1 MEKPEKREQKDDVEA
16 EIEDER
22 SIKLLLEK
30 HLVEVAEL
38 RKACKD
44 VLEADHD
51 DVFLLRY
58 VLSYKVLAKSES
70 HVRDG
75 IKFRKENPWLNYAKT
90 GEVWEVNTK
99 VERFTCA
106 SQSHNRKID
115 GGPIQYIRACIADPG
130 VLAKNVTEDEL
141 CKHLTFIKEE
151 AFLICDKL
159 TRESGR
165 LTKLVVVF
173 DMKNVSMGIPAK
185 SIQNGMNKSSEIA
198 QHLYPQLLE
207 RVAII
212 NAPWF
217 MKQLWK
223 VARMI
228 LSERLTSKAAM
239 CMGQFEPGQEP
250 NRMHEC
256 PWASK
261 QLRPEETPSFVGGM
275 CMCKDKGGC
284 VGGIPNDNYEP
295 KKGPSKE
302 EQEAAAA
309 AYAAAHPEEKK
320 DKKGWFW

>member
-1 MEKPEKREQKDDVEA
+1 MNKDDDVEA
-16 EIEDER
+16 QDIEDER
-22 SIKLLLEK
+22 NITALLAK
-30 HLVEVAEL
+30 HLELVAEL
-38 RKACKD
+38 RTACKD
-44 VLEADHD
+44 CLGPEHD
-51 DVFLLRY
+51 DIFLLRY
-58 VLSYKVLAKSES
+58 ILSYKTVAKSEP
-70 HVRDG
+70 HVRAG
-75 IKFRKENPWLNYAKT
+75 IEYRKNNPWLDYART

-106 SQSHNRKID
+106 SQTHNRKLD
-115 GGPIQYIRACIADPG
+115 GGPIQYIRAVIADPA

-151 AFLICDKL
+151 AYIICDKI
-159 TRESGR
+159 TRDTGR

-207 RVAII
+207 RVAIT
-212 NAPWF
+212 NPPWM

-223 VARMI
+223 IARMI

-239 CMGQFEPGQEP
+239 CMGHFEPGEEP

-261 QLRPEETPSFVGGM
+261 QLRPEEVPTFVGGM
-275 CMCKDKGGC
+275 CECKEKGGC
-284 VGGIPNDNYEP
+284 VGGIANDNYEP

-302 EQEAAAA
+302 EIAAKAA
-309 AYAAAHPEEKK
+309 ENGEEPK
-320 DKKGWFW
+320 KKGWFGW